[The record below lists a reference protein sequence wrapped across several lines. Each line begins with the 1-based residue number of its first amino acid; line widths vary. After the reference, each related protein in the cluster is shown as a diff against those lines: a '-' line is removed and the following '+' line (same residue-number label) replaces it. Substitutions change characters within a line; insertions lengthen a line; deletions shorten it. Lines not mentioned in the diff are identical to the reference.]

1 MTTLIRYQTTHKPI
15 IRKTE
20 QQLRQEIIQVCK
32 MLWQKGFVAATDG
45 NVSARLDEEASWEV
59 FLTRFA
65 ERGHA
70 SVNLVAQVLADGRPA
85 ATLSGRFVAKA
96 KEQA

>member
-20 QQLRQEIIQVCK
+20 QQLRQEIVQVCK

-45 NVSARLDEEASWEV
+45 NVSARLE
-59 FLTRFA
+59 
-65 ERGHA
+65 
-70 SVNLVAQVLADGRPA
+70 
-85 ATLSGRFVAKA
+85 TL
-96 KEQA
+96 